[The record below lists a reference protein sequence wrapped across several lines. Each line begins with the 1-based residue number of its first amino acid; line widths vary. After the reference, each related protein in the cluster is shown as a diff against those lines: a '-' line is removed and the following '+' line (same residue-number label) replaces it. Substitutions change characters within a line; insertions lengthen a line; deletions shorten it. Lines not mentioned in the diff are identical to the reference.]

1 MHFRN
6 ETLAQKIEAIGPT
19 DDCVLWDGAVNY
31 EGYPMVHY
39 RGRTQTGHRVSYR
52 IHVGPIPRNHW
63 VIRTCGNI
71 RCLNPKHLELQKAG
85 NPKMPETVKVVSDP
99 KPEVTPSAPVIDTI
113 VHDNETG
120 EWHAF
125 YWENQKMV
133 KYGVFDEYDRAAYA
147 LSDYLKETA

>member
-1 MHFRN
+1 M
-6 ETLAQKIEAIGPT
+6 
-19 DDCVLWDGAVNY
+19 
-31 EGYPMVHY
+31 MHY
-39 RGRTQTGHRVSYR
+39 RGRTQTGHRVSYQ

-85 NPKMPETVKVVSDP
+85 NPKMPETVKAVSEP
-99 KPEVTPSAPVIDTI
+99 TPEETPSAPVIDTI
-113 VHDNETG
+113 VHDNETN

-147 LSDYLKETA
+147 LSDYLKESA

>member
-6 ETLAQKIEAIGPT
+6 ETLGQKIWAIEPT
-19 DDCVLWDGAVNY
+19 NECVLWDGAVSR
-31 EGYPMVHY
+31 EGHPMMHY
-39 RGRTQTGHRVSYR
+39 RGRTQTGQRVSYQ

-71 RCLNPKHLELQKAG
+71 LCLNPKHLELQKAG
-85 NPKMPETVKVVSDP
+85 NPKMPKMVKVGSKP

-113 VHDNETG
+113 VHDHETS

-125 YWENQKMV
+125 YWAHLKMV
-133 KYGVFDEYDRAAYA
+133 KHGVFDEYDRAAYA
-147 LSDYLKETA
+147 LSDYLKGSA

>member
-1 MHFRN
+1 M
-6 ETLAQKIEAIGPT
+6 
-19 DDCVLWDGAVNY
+19 
-31 EGYPMVHY
+31 MHY
-39 RGRTQTGHRVSYR
+39 RGRTQTGQRVSYQ

-71 RCLNPKHLELQKAG
+71 RCLNPKHLELTKAG
-85 NPKMPETVKVVSDP
+85 GPMMSTPTKAVSEPTPE
-99 KPEVTPSAPVIDTI
+99 ETPSAPVIDTI
-113 VHDNETG
+113 VHDNETN

-147 LSDYLKETA
+147 LSDYLKESA

>member
-1 MHFRN
+1 MYFRN
-6 ETLAQKIEAIGPT
+6 ETMAQKIAAIGPT
-19 DDCVLWDGAVNY
+19 NECVLWDGAVDWD
-31 EGYPMVHY
+31 GYPRVHY
-39 RGRTQTGHRVSYR
+39 RGRTQSGQRVSYQ

-85 NPKMPETVKVVSDP
+85 NPKMPETVKVVSKP

-113 VHDNETG
+113 VHDNETN

-133 KYGVFDEYDRAAYA
+133 KYRVFDEYDRAAYA
-147 LSDYLKETA
+147 LSDYLKESV